1 MKELVQCWAVVPAAG
16 TGSRMGEKIPKQY
29 LPLRGSTIIEHTLQR
44 LASSS
49 CIAGIVVAV
58 AADDGWWPTVK
69 PDINKPLVTVS
80 GGVERC
86 HSVLNAVNKLIAM
99 SQRNEWVLVHDA
111 ARPCV
116 RVADIE
122 RLVSTL
128 QDSPVGGLLG
138 APVNDTV
145 KRADSS
151 GTVVATVEREGL
163 WRALTPQMFRLQP
176 LHDALVSAISSRKL
190 VTDEASAME
199 LAGFA
204 PLLVEGHADNIKIT
218 RPADL
223 AMAEFFLQQQDNPG

>member
-1 MKELVQCWAVVPAAG
+1 
-16 TGSRMGEKIPKQY
+16 MGEKIPKQY

-58 AADDGWWPTVK
+58 AADDEQWPAVK

-99 SQRNEWVLVHDA
+99 GQRNEWVLVHDA

-128 QDSPVGGLLG
+128 QGSPVGGLLG

-145 KRADSS
+145 KRADSAGKIVS
-151 GTVVATVEREGL
+151 TVDREGL

-176 LHDALVSAISSRKL
+176 LYDALVSAIAARKL

-204 PLLVEGHADNIKIT
+204 PLLVEGHTDNIKIT

>member
-29 LPLRGSTIIEHTLQR
+29 LSLRGSTIIEYTLQR
-44 LASSS
+44 LASSN
-49 CIAGIVVAV
+49 CVAGIVVAV
-58 AADDGWWPTVK
+58 AADDERWSTVK
-69 PDINKPLVTVS
+69 PDIDKPLVTVN

-86 HSVLNAVNKLIAM
+86 HSVLNAVNKLITM
-99 SQRNEWVLVHDA
+99 GQQNEWVLVHDA

-138 APVNDTV
+138 TPVNDTV
-145 KRADSS
+145 KRTDSS
-151 GTVVATVEREGL
+151 GMIVTTVEREGL
-163 WRALTPQMFRLQP
+163 WRALTPQMFRIRP
-176 LHDALVSAISSRKL
+176 LHDALVSAISARKL

-199 LAGFA
+199 LAGFE
-204 PLLVEGHADNIKIT
+204 PLLIEGHADNIKIT
-218 RPADL
+218 RPSDL
-223 AMAEFFLQQQDNPG
+223 VMAEFLLQQQDSSG